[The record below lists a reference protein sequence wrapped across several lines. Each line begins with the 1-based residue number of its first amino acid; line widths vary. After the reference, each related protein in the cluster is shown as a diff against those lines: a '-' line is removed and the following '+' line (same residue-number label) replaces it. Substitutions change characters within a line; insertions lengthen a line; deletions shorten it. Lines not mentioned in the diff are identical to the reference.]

1 MRQSIMLECLFLVVK
16 RIIYEELNHDN
27 SEVIKIDEG
36 EYHYVLL
43 VKTLNLP
50 KFDAN
55 GEEIE

>member
-1 MRQSIMLECLFLVVK
+1 MLECLFLVVK